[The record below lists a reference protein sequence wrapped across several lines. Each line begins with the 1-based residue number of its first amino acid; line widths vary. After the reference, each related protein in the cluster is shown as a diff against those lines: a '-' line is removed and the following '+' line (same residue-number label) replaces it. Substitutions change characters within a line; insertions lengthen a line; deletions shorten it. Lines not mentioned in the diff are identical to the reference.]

1 MKSRDQYVG
10 ELKKQLDKWNAAAA
24 QWEKQA
30 GKIKS
35 AQLDEYRSQRD
46 KALYNLKLL
55 ENASNSAWADLAQ
68 GADEAWARM
77 QGAFEK
83 ARTHFE
89 PSPAPKKEKA
99 AANKK

>member
-1 MKSRDQYVG
+1 MKSRDQYVND
-10 ELKKQLDKWNAAAA
+10 LKTRLDKWNAAAA

-30 GKIKS
+30 DALKS
-35 AQLDEYRSQRD
+35 KQLGEYRDQRD

-55 ENASNSAWADLAQ
+55 ENASNNAWTDLAQ

-77 QGAFEK
+77 QEAFEK

-89 PSPAPKKEKA
+89 KSPR
-99 AANKK
+99 